1 MSNEAPTALILG
13 GTGRTGSLLA
23 GKLARRGVAT
33 RTAARRGADV
43 RHHRLG
49 ERRPVSY
56 NDIDQEAWIS
66 GALAAGVPADYAV
79 MLRWLTGAIIAGGGS
94 VPADDIE
101 KVTGRRPPSA
111 ASPSATSTPG
121 PWRRNEQDRQ

>member
-1 MSNEAPTALILG
+1 MSG
-13 GTGRTGSLLA
+13 
-23 GKLARRGVAT
+23 
-33 RTAARRGADV
+33 
-43 RHHRLG
+43 
-49 ERRPVSY
+49 RPVSY

-101 KVTGRRPPSA
+101 KVTGR
-111 ASPSATSTPG
+111 ATFRG
-121 PWRRNEQDRQ
+121 FAERNIHAWTVEAK